1 MLGSAKEKHLIAVM
15 EWIISFLG
23 GQPFFMKR
31 LRLNQFGSMEQMEK
45 NTEGHQNF
53 PRTRLKKE
61 ADSSNIISRVFI
73 KGTEHKTT
81 VLQGW
86 MDRGK
91 CLACLLSVSQRPG
104 PRTSRWKGKGRGL
117 RGFTVLVQE
126 QSPPS
131 LLSFSLPLPRASLL
145 KRKYK
150 PVC

>member
-1 MLGSAKEKHLIAVM
+1 MDHILSERSAFFYEDFETKSVWIYGIDGKKHY
-15 EWIISFLG
+15 
-23 GQPFFMKR
+23 
-31 LRLNQFGSMEQMEK
+31 
-45 NTEGHQNF
+45 EGHQNF
-53 PRTRLKKE
+53 PRPRLKKE

-73 KGTEHKTT
+73 KGTEHKTI
-81 VLQGW
+81 
-86 MDRGK
+86 R
-91 CLACLLSVSQRPG
+91 ACLLSVSQRPV
-104 PRTSRWKGKGRGL
+104 PRTSRWRGIGTGL